1 LEFVIIISSIDLQQI
16 MNASIVHVNS
26 GGFVESN
33 VYALIHVLWK
43 RAVTVKEDNA
53 KLINAPV
60 VKLKESVCQ
69 EFAQIVSISSKNKKS
84 TDAAII
90 L

>member
-1 LEFVIIISSIDLQQI
+1 
-16 MNASIVHVNS
+16 M
-26 GGFVESN
+26 
-33 VYALIHVLWK
+33 
-43 RAVTVKEDNA
+43 TVKEDNA

-60 VKLKESVCQ
+60 VKLKESACQ

-84 TDAAII
+84 TNAAIM